1 MFRVPKCTN
10 KAENQLESVTSSDIP
25 VLLVEK
31 SDHPH
36 KLPFSLTHCGNSRKS
51 LSVSLSWAKGTQ
63 QGSFSKVSDREKEG
77 HERGNW
83 VHGRVCSRWG
93 LRQSKEPAPQWR
105 QLSQA
110 LESQLAH
117 RPALHTWNFL
127 AFQASS
133 RPQAFYH
140 YWTPALILHGKKNE
154 YKRCWVMSSERP
166 KRKKKK
172 KSKEEMLNVRPKL
185 FYIRNQ
191 INLDCSDFA
200 HGLSHPA

>member
-25 VLLVEK
+25 VLFVEM

-83 VHGRVCSRWG
+83 VHGRVCSR
-93 LRQSKEPAPQWR
+93 
-105 QLSQA
+105 
-110 LESQLAH
+110 
-117 RPALHTWNFL
+117 
-127 AFQASS
+127 
-133 RPQAFYH
+133 
-140 YWTPALILHGKKNE
+140 
-154 YKRCWVMSSERP
+154 
-166 KRKKKK
+166 
-172 KSKEEMLNVRPKL
+172 
-185 FYIRNQ
+185 
-191 INLDCSDFA
+191 
-200 HGLSHPA
+200 